1 MPGVRP
7 NVDIAQRQSKQFASD
22 DWDRTYDWPAVKILE
37 GMVPVWGY
45 TEMLLTPIVVNKQV
59 WKDSLEL
66 VNLMLLN

>member
-1 MPGVRP
+1 MPSVRP

-22 DWDRTYDWPAVKILE
+22 DWDRTYDWPAAKILE
-37 GMVPVWGY
+37 GAAPVLGY

-66 VNLMLLN
+66 VNLTLLN